1 MSLDAAR
8 VAPEKAVLRP
18 ALPMFLR
25 PGWNGTDMGK
35 MTYAEQLAHPNW
47 QRKRLEVLEDAEWTC
62 QGCGETEITLHVH
75 HKRYVKGR
83 MAWEYETDEL
93 QALCKDC
100 HAKEHKTEAA
110 MVEVQHQLANLHGEG
125 RVRALLTGYAVACG
139 CCDADD
145 DHSAGSWVSDSIAY
159 NYGELLALLDLLNK
173 RHPVTGLKAVA
184 MLVNVLLRRDSPDG
198 LDVWHAHRGSVPSTA
213 PLTTE
218 AQAAF
223 DAFAAYVAALNAE
236 RAAAPDKGFE

>member
-47 QRKRLEVLEDAEWTC
+47 QRKRLEVLEDCEWTC
-62 QGCGETEITLHVH
+62 QACGDTETTLHVH

-83 MAWEYETDEL
+83 MAWEYKVDEL

-100 HAKEHKTEAA
+100 HAKEHMTEAA

-139 CCDADD
+139 CYGADE
-145 DHSAGSWVSDSIAY
+145 DHSARFWVSDPNAY
-159 NYGELLALLDLLNK
+159 SYGELLALLDLLNK
-173 RHPVTGLKAVA
+173 RHPATGLKAVLL
-184 MLVNVLLRRDSPDG
+184 LVAALLRRDSPEG
-198 LDVWHAHRGSVPSTA
+198 LDAWHAHRGSMPSTT

-218 AQAAF
+218 AQ
-223 DAFAAYVAALNAE
+223 DALDALSAHVTALNAE